1 MNDESNGRGMNDR
14 RHVGLLIPT
23 VVVVVVVVVVLVD
36 NIILSNHAMTQC
48 QPF

>member
-23 VVVVVVVVVVLVD
+23 VVVVVVVVLVD